1 MKDKILNN
9 IGVKNIVDYINVN
22 FSLNNKEAEN
32 NINLLIIKLKEV
44 SLSKLDIIYLIS
56 TCDILN
62 KNIKTIISNND
73 FNTLSKD
80 VLELIE
86 YYQEIDMISENDYV
100 SEISEDLEFNK
111 APILRNLPNKVL
123 TFEEIVVLFKKIEQ
137 GDMKA
142 REKVIFYNLRL
153 VVSVAKKY
161 VNMGVEFEDLIQA
174 GNEGLILAVDRYDY
188 NKGLSFSNYAIYWI
202 KQSIMQ
208 VLSFE
213 SRTIKVPMHVH
224 KNILKMKK
232 YIYKYMMNN
241 DHFPSSEE
249 IADNLNISINQVKD
263 ILPLLKETISL
274 NDKVPNN
281 DATDI
286 LMIDTLKST
295 ANIEEDYIEQN
306 SVNELKNYIF
316 NELDISNR
324 DKMIIAYRFGF
335 IDGKVYKLYE
345 IGNMFNLTRERVRQ
359 IECDVIK
366 ILKKN
371 NYIKNLFIK

>member
-1 MKDKILNN
+1 MIDKILNN
-9 IGVKNIVDYINVN
+9 IDIKIVIDYINEN
-22 FSLNNKEAEN
+22 FSLNSNEAIN
-32 NINLLIIKLKEV
+32 NISLLINKLKEV
-44 SLSKLDIIYLIS
+44 SLRKIDIIYIIN

-73 FNTLSKD
+73 FNILSKD
-80 VLELIE
+80 VLELIK
-86 YYQEIDMISENDYV
+86 YYQEIDMINENDYA
-100 SEISEDLEFNK
+100 SEIREDLELIK

-123 TFEEIVVLFKKIEQ
+123 TFKEIIVLFKKIEQ

-224 KNILKMKK
+224 KNILKIKK

-241 DHFPSSEE
+241 DSFPSPEE
-249 IADNLNISINQVKD
+249 IVENLEISINQVKD

-274 NDKVPNN
+274 NDKVPNGN
-281 DATDI
+281 SSDLLI
-286 LMIDTLKST
+286 MDTLKSCT
-295 ANIEEDYIEQN
+295 NIEEDYIEQN
-306 SVNELKNYIF
+306 SINELKNYIF
-316 NELDISNR
+316 NELDISER

>member
-9 IGVKNIVDYINVN
+9 IDIKIVIDYINEN
-22 FSLNNKEAEN
+22 FSLNSNEAIN
-32 NINLLIIKLKEV
+32 NISLLINKLKEV
-44 SLSKLDIIYLIS
+44 SLRKIDIIYIIN

-73 FNTLSKD
+73 FNILSKD
-80 VLELIE
+80 VLELIK
-86 YYQEIDMISENDYV
+86 YYQEIDMINENDYA
-100 SEISEDLEFNK
+100 SEIREDLELIK

-123 TFEEIVVLFKKIEQ
+123 TFKEIIVLFKKIEQ

-153 VVSVAKKY
+153 VVSIAKKY

-224 KNILKMKK
+224 KNILKIKK

-241 DHFPSSEE
+241 DSFPSPEE
-249 IADNLNISINQVKD
+249 IAENLEISINQVKD

-274 NDKVPNN
+274 NDKVPNGN
-281 DATDI
+281 SSDLLI
-286 LMIDTLKST
+286 MDTLKSCT
-295 ANIEEDYIEQN
+295 NIEEDYIEQN
-306 SVNELKNYIF
+306 SINELKNYIF
-316 NELDISNR
+316 NELDISER
-324 DKMIIAYRFGF
+324 DKMIIAYRFGL

-366 ILKKN
+366 ILQKN